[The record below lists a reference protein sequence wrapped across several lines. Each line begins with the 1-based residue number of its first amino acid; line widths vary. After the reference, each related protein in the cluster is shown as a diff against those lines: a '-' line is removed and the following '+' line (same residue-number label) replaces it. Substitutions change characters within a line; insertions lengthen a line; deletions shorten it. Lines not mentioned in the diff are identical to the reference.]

1 MGRTTGRTSGPRRTV
16 LAFVGVVV
24 GLLLSACSMH
34 PGYAAVV
41 GDQKITEGN
50 VDDVANALCA
60 VQGSSGQAQQALA
73 TRAARQG
80 ALDVLISSELSR
92 QFGKSQGVTPDQEQ
106 VSAALKANEQN
117 ISGLPEKHRQVFT
130 DTLRGYAEGQLM
142 LADIGRKSLS
152 SQGKSNVT
160 DQQAVSEGTTLRNQW
175 AEKHADVSVDPRY
188 GDYVKGALL
197 SKSGSLSVAE
207 SQQATDG
214 DSPDPSQGW
223 IASLPATQKCS

>member
-1 MGRTTGRTSGPRRTV
+1 MGRIRARRFAPPRV
-16 LAFVGVVV
+16 GLAVAGAVS
-24 GLLLSACSMH
+24 GLLLTACSVH

-41 GDQKITEGN
+41 GDDKITETN
-50 VDDVANALCA
+50 VDDVASALCA
-60 VQGSSGQAQQALA
+60 SQGASGQTQALA

-92 QFGKSQGVTPDQEQ
+92 QFGEARGVTPDQEQ

-117 ISGLPEKHRQVFT
+117 IQGLPAEHRQVFT
-130 DTLRGYAEGQLM
+130 DTLRDYAEGQLM
-142 LADIGRKSLS
+142 LSEIGRRALA
-152 SQGKSNVT
+152 SQGKENVT
-160 DQQAVSEGTTLRNQW
+160 DQQAVSAGTALRNQW
-175 AEKHADVSVDPRY
+175 AAKHADVSVDPRY

-197 SKSGSLSVAE
+197 SKSGSLSVAQ
-207 SQQATDG
+207 SQHAADG

>member
-1 MGRTTGRTSGPRRTV
+1 MRRTTRRTSAPRRTL
-16 LAFVGVVV
+16 LAFAGVVV
-24 GLLLSACSMH
+24 GLLFSACSVH

-41 GDQKITEGN
+41 GDSKISEGD
-50 VDDVANALCA
+50 VDDVASALCS
-60 VQGSSGQAQQALA
+60 VQGSSGQQALA

-92 QFGKSQGVTPDQEQ
+92 QFGDSQGVTPDQEQ

-117 ISGLPEKHRQVFT
+117 IQGLPEEHRQVFT

-142 LADIGRKSLS
+142 LADIGRKALA

-160 DQQAVSEGTTLRNQW
+160 DQQAISAGTTLRNKW

-188 GDYVKGALL
+188 GDYQKGALL
-197 SKSGSLSVAE
+197 SKSGSLSVAQ